1 MKKLLKLLAVL
12 VGILVAGAAIGV
24 AGLYAW
30 SGAELKKK
38 APLPSHAF
46 TAPTDSA
53 SIARG
58 EHLTRAIAKCA
69 DCHGQDMGGQ
79 VMIDDPAI
87 GKIFAPNLTRGEGGI
102 AAAYD
107 DAAWERA
114 VRHGIAPDGRRLLI
128 MPSNEY
134 QFLSDEDLGMILA
147 YVKQLPAVSRSHP
160 APKVGPVARALYAA
174 GQLPLFPAN
183 AVRHADDV
191 VPSVVA
197 DSTVAYGKYL
207 GDVGCSGCHGAT
219 YGGGAIPGTPPDW
232 PAPANLTPAALDAA
246 KYDLA
251 GFTKALREGVRPNG
265 STINPFMPIHATKLM
280 TDVEIVA
287 TWKYLRTLE
296 SKEFGSR

>member
-1 MKKLLKLLAVL
+1 MKKLLKVLAVL
-12 VGILVAGAAIGV
+12 VGILVAAAAIGV

-38 APLPSHAF
+38 TPLPAHAF
-46 TAPTDSA
+46 VVPTDSA

-58 EHLTRAIAKCA
+58 EHLTRAIVKCA
-69 DCHGQDMGGQ
+69 DCHGQDFGGQ

-107 DAAWERA
+107 DATWERSI
-114 VRHGIAPDGRRLLI
+114 RHGVAPDGRRLLI

-134 QFLSDEDLGMILA
+134 QFLSDEDLGQVVA
-147 YVKQLPAVSRSHP
+147 YLKQLPAVSRTTP
-160 APKVGPVARALYAA
+160 PPTVGPVARALYAA
-174 GQLPLFPAN
+174 GQLPLFAAN
-183 AVRHADDV
+183 AVRHDAGV

-197 DSTVAYGKYL
+197 DSTAAYGNYL

-219 YGGGAIPGTPPDW
+219 YGGGTIPGTPPDW
-232 PAPANLTPAALDAA
+232 PPAANLTPAALDAA

-251 GFTKALREGVRPNG
+251 GFTKAMREGVRPNG
-265 STINPFMPIHATKLM
+265 SPINPVMPIQATKLM
-280 TDVEIVA
+280 TDLEIVA
-287 TWKYLRTLE
+287 LWKYLRTLE
-296 SKEFGSR
+296 AREFGSR